1 MRPHFL
7 ILSTSV
13 LVACG
18 QDAVP
23 AAPSYYPPDAPAST
37 VPRDVA
43 GTFAVES
50 EIDLPLPPQA
60 SAALVPITSAVDGA
74 DDPSHYL
81 LDRMVDQLPEGTV
94 RTVARDAVPFLA
106 PYLNEQLTTIAPH
119 LVGGLH
125 AIADGL
131 DRVTRHAGLLES
143 WQIDASGQATRIV
156 TGARFETTATP
167 TPVDV
172 HFADHGIDDRVATMH
187 VTIDPEGRLAMS
199 QHQLPLGYAAL
210 IRIGLDHAVLPAVD
224 PPATDLAKALADLV
238 DCDQLG
244 TLVAN
249 ELGIGTPA
257 IYSAACVAAT
267 IAIANDVYA
276 RIAAI
281 DQAMPLSLETEGRAL
296 GVDTDHDGS
305 LDEVRSGAWT
315 GTLVSVGPIGA
326 ASFSGSRSK

>member
-1 MRPHFL
+1 MRPHFM
-7 ILSTSV
+7 IASTF
-13 LVACG
+13 LLAACG
-18 QDAVP
+18 HDAVP
-23 AAPSYYPPDAPAST
+23 ASPPFYSPDGPPSN

-50 EIDLPLPPQA
+50 ELDLPLPPQA
-60 SAALVPITSAVDGA
+60 SAALVPITSAVDGV

-81 LDRMVDQLPEGTV
+81 LDRMVDQLPEGTL

-106 PYLNEQLTTIAPH
+106 PYLNARLTDIAPH

-131 DRVTRHAGLLES
+131 DRITRHAGLLET
-143 WQIDASGQATRIV
+143 WEIDASGRATRIV
-156 TGARFETTATP
+156 TGARFATAA

-172 HFADHGIDDRVATMH
+172 QFADHGFDDRVATMH
-187 VTIDPEGRLAMS
+187 VTIDAEGRLAIGD
-199 QHQLPLGYAAL
+199 HQLPLGYAAL
-210 IRIGLDHAVLPAVD
+210 IRLGLDHAVLPGVD
-224 PPATDLAKALADLV
+224 PQATDLAKALTDLV
-238 DCDQLG
+238 DCTQLG

-257 IYSAACVAAT
+257 IYSSACVAAT
-267 IAIANDVYA
+267 IAIANDVYT

-281 DQAMPLSLETEGRAL
+281 DASMPLALELEGSAT
-296 GVDTDHDGS
+296 GIDADHDGS
-305 LDEVRSGAWT
+305 VDEVRGGSWS

-326 ASFSGSRSK
+326 ATFSGARSK